1 MKNSAGEQNME
12 RFVIAITRTCGS
24 GGTTISR
31 QLAAH
36 YGIDMYDR
44 NLLRLASE
52 DSGINEELFARV
64 EESTRNKLLYKVS
77 RKVYNGE
84 LISPESNDFVSDQNL
99 FNYQAKVLKELA
111 ERESYVCVGRACDY
125 VLKDFSNVLKV
136 FICAADDVCIS
147 REMERQ
153 GISRKEAEKYVS
165 KNNKY
170 RKEYYQ
176 YHTGR
181 IWESPCNYD
190 LCINTGELTY
200 EQSADTIKE
209 IIRMKYHVMR

>member
-1 MKNSAGEQNME
+1 ME
-12 RFVIAITRTCGS
+12 RFVIAVTRTCGS

-31 QLAAH
+31 LLADH

-52 DSGINEELFARV
+52 DSGISEELFARV
-64 EESTRNKLLYKVS
+64 EESSRNKLLYKVS
-77 RKVYNGE
+77 KKVYNGE

-125 VLKDFSNVLKV
+125 VLKGYPNVLRV
-136 FICAADDVCIS
+136 FICATDPVCIS

-153 GISRKEAEKYVS
+153 GISRKEAEKYIS

-181 IWESPCNYD
+181 IWESPSNYD
-190 LCINTGELTY
+190 LCINTDDLTY
-200 EQSADTIKE
+200 EQSADIIKE
-209 IIRMKYHVMR
+209 TIDMKYHG

>member
-1 MKNSAGEQNME
+1 ME

-24 GGTTISR
+24 GGTTISK

-136 FICAADDVCIS
+136 FICASDDVCIS

-170 RKEYYQ
+170 RKEYYK